1 MILRIG
7 HHIRFFTLILL
18 LELIAFAGA
27 FRMMTNDSS
36 SENSTYFSSLFVC
49 ILYMFGSGEMEYHTT
64 ASPFITRAL
73 YLLFLFTIN
82 ILLLNLLIALM
93 GDAYNTVAESTISE
107 WRLEQCKLT
116 FEHLSFT
123 KRVVQIVKKPAFH
136 WMKLSSKDLLSKK
149 HFPMTLH
156 LLFRASD
163 VLNSFQDDHHRS
175 LHPHPASGSATFAS
189 GSHRLSHENSERISA
204 SEASATGRSRGGSG
218 LGGSEYEELRKRLYF
233 IEEQLRNFVKLQF
246 HDSDG
251 AHFQTEKV
259 RGGGAGAGGAGGG
272 SSQMRKVLYNQ
283 IHHRN
288 VDTDDDSDY
297 DE

>member
-27 FRMMTNDSS
+27 FRMMTNDDS

-49 ILYMFGSGEMEYHTT
+49 ILYMFGSGEMEYHAT
-64 ASPFITRAL
+64 ASPFITRGL

-123 KRVVQIVKKPAFH
+123 KRIVQILKRPTFQ
-136 WMKLSSKDLLSKK
+136 WMNFASKDLLAKK

-163 VLNSFQDDHHRS
+163 VLNTFQDDSHR
-175 LHPHPASGSATFAS
+175 HPHPGSSSTFH
-189 GSHRLSHENSERISA
+189 SHAHESSERLSA
-204 SEASATGRSRGGSG
+204 SEGAAYGSSLRGN
-218 LGGSEYEELRKRLYF
+218 EFEELKQRLYF

-246 HDSDG
+246 HDSD
-251 AHFQTEKV
+251 ATLFQTEKV
-259 RGGGAGAGGAGGG
+259 RGGIGSSGGVGGGA
-272 SSQMRKVLYNQ
+272 QMRKVLYNQ
-283 IHHRN
+283 IQYRN

-297 DE
+297 DD